1 MTAGILS
8 AVDPMTVLW
17 SALVLLALAVV
28 FGVLLAVLGKKF
40 AVKKDAREEEI
51 RKHLPGANCG
61 GCGYA
66 GCDAL
71 AAAMAEGKAGA
82 NACPVM
88 KPDARKAVAELLG
101 EEADGVPTVLVVA
114 CSGGNAAADKYDYMG
129 YGDCRSMELLG
140 GGRKA
145 CPWGCLGMGSCA
157 DACPVHAAGV
167 GDEGHAAIDREKCI
181 GCGKCAAACP
191 KKLIVRIPADAAVYV
206 ACSNRL
212 RGAKQVHER
221 CARGRIGCGL
231 CARNCPSG
239 AIEMKDNLPVID
251 YAKCTRCGICADKCP
266 AKCIKRLQPA
276 APQGDA
282 AAQ

>member
-17 SALVLLALAVV
+17 SALVLLALAVA

-82 NACPVM
+82 N
-88 KPDARKAVAELLG
+88 
-101 EEADGVPTVLVVA
+101 
-114 CSGGNAAADKYDYMG
+114 
-129 YGDCRSMELLG
+129 ELLG

-206 ACSNRL
+206 ACSNHL
-212 RGAKQVHER
+212 RGAKQVHEI
-221 CARGRIGCGL
+221 CARGCIGCGL

-282 AAQ
+282 TAQ

>member
-212 RGAKQVHER
+212 RGAKQVHEI
-221 CARGRIGCGL
+221 CARGCIGCG
-231 CARNCPSG
+231 
-239 AIEMKDNLPVID
+239 LPVID

-282 AAQ
+282 TAQ

>member
-71 AAAMAEGKAGA
+71 AAAMAEGKAGV

-101 EEADGVPTVLVVA
+101 EEADGVPTVLIVA

-167 GDEGHAAIDREKCI
+167 GDEGHAAQ
-181 GCGKCAAACP
+181 
-191 KKLIVRIPADAAVYV
+191 VRRRLSQETHRPHPGGRGGVCRLFQPPARRKAGARDMRAGLH
-206 ACSNRL
+206 RL
-212 RGAKQVHER
+212 RAVRAELSLGGDRDE
-221 CARGRIGCGL
+221 G
-231 CARNCPSG
+231 
-239 AIEMKDNLPVID
+239 
-251 YAKCTRCGICADKCP
+251 
-266 AKCIKRLQPA
+266 QPA
-276 APQGDA
+276 RHRLREVHKVRHMRR
-282 AAQ
+282 

>member
-40 AVKKDAREEEI
+40 AIKKDAREEEI

-181 GCGKCAAACP
+181 GCGKCGRGGVCRLFQPLARRKAGARDMRAG
-191 KKLIVRIPADAAVYV
+191 LH
-206 ACSNRL
+206 RL
-212 RGAKQVHER
+212 RAVRAELSLGGDRDEGQSARHRLREVHKVR
-221 CARGRIGCGL
+221 HMRR
-231 CARNCPSG
+231 
-239 AIEMKDNLPVID
+239 
-251 YAKCTRCGICADKCP
+251 
-266 AKCIKRLQPA
+266 
-276 APQGDA
+276 
-282 AAQ
+282 